1 MLPGTEVGCSW
12 GGVEENVLAL
22 VAEDVPVMADEGPEE
37 PEMYVAKLLHF
48 TSIIIFKANDYYE
61 QC

>member
-12 GGVEENVLAL
+12 GGVEENVFAL

-37 PEMYVAKLLHF
+37 PEMYVLKLL
-48 TSIIIFKANDYYE
+48 YYHTLH
-61 QC
+61 